1 MRFEATTLDTVGVE
15 VVLVDDGGVI
25 SDNERRAPEWQRLIG
40 EYLSPRLGGAQE
52 KWALANRTVVTPL
65 WDEMFSEP
73 LDGRPYLELYESYL
87 VLWLARMCEAA
98 DVAMPPHNEALALAW
113 ETTRFVTTNVR
124 AAFPGVAD
132 AVNALSAPGLVLH
145 TASAGASW
153 ELEGYLSGAGIRER
167 FQLLF
172 GADLVGEL
180 KLAGRR
186 YYENMFRLLEVD
198 PSSALV
204 VDDSPGALAQAAEL
218 GARTVLV
225 RPDDAGLPGALGR
238 VLSALDDEPASP

>member
-153 ELEGYLSGAGIRER
+153 ELEGYFKWCRYPGAVSAPLRGRPGRGAQVGRKALLREHVPSAR
-167 FQLLF
+167 SRPQLRL
-172 GADLVGEL
+172 
-180 KLAGRR
+180 GRR
-186 YYENMFRLLEVD
+186 
-198 PSSALV
+198 
-204 VDDSPGALAQAAEL
+204 
-218 GARTVLV
+218 
-225 RPDDAGLPGALGR
+225 
-238 VLSALDDEPASP
+238 